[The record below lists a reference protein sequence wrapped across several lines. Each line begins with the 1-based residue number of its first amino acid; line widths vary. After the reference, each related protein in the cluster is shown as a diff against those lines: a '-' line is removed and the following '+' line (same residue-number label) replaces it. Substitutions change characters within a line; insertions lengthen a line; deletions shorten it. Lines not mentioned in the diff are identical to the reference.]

1 MEFTSEILQA
11 ISKRAWKLSW
21 ILVAYSILCLSIILY
36 IFIDNQ
42 LYILSNFSKIHSTQV
57 EILKF
62 SYQSLIISI
71 VVFSILFILKGDSDN
86 TIKKARE
93 RFYEKVFERTKLV
106 FQYRFNFPIN
116 DFEGQYEIRKLTE
129 YQTDYSRNEEIHKIS
144 INNLNNFI
152 LNAIDTLYITYSL
165 NDKFE
170 ERVLFSIWHSGSF
183 VAIAIAIDKK
193 YTNKTE
199 DEIHKALSKLN
210 LSGSIEDSNRLNTR
224 DNYWWFDIKYNTND
238 DFLFHNIEKE
248 QISRKVAHIVTVGLN
263 ISMEILGWKKTE

>member
-21 ILVAYSILCLSIILY
+21 ILVAYSILCLGIILF
-36 IFIDNQ
+36 IFIDNE
-42 LYILSNFSKIHSTQV
+42 LYVLNNFSKIHSTQIG
-57 EILKF
+57 ILKF
-62 SYQSLIISI
+62 SYNSLIVSSVI
-71 VVFSILFILKGDSDN
+71 FSILFILKGDSDN

-93 RFYEKVFERTKLV
+93 KFYEKAFLRVKLV
-106 FQYRFNFPIN
+106 FQYRFNFPI
-116 DFEGQYEIRKLTE
+116 DDYKEQYEIRQLTE
-129 YQTDYSRNEEIHKIS
+129 YQKEYSKNEENHKIS
-144 INNLNNFI
+144 INNLNSFI

-165 NDKFE
+165 NNKKE
-170 ERVLFSIWHSGSF
+170 EKILFSIWHSGTF

-199 DEIHKALSKLN
+199 KEINDLLSKLN
-210 LSGSIEDSNRLNTR
+210 LSGSIEDINRLTTR
-224 DNYWWFDIKYNTND
+224 DNYWWFDIKYNTSD

-263 ISMEILGWKKTE
+263 ISMEILGWQKIK